1 MTSVLDRITEE
12 HIHSD
17 PFPYLTTTEALEP
30 SYYESLAAH
39 YPDLPNIIRM
49 RGSDKARQ
57 QLSKNNELI
66 HMNEPNTEAFGISID
81 PLWRDFFRFH
91 TSNDFFR
98 QIIAH
103 LGDGIRRSY
112 PDLEQKLGKSLEE
125 LTVQPRYAE
134 DQGADLKVE
143 IQFAFN
149 TPVRK
154 ASKVRSFHVDDSR
167 KLFAGLFYMR
177 APEDD
182 SIGGDLEICR
192 WREEPQFRNPYVPGH
207 QVENTHIQD
216 HQVDLVNT
224 VKYRANTLMIF
235 VNSPFSIHGVTE
247 RQPTPHIR
255 RYINIIAEFSE
266 PLYDFQRYQENPK
279 PWALMMGGAEKS

>member
-1 MTSVLDRITEE
+1 MTSILDRITEE

-39 YPDLPNIIRM
+39 FPDLSDIVRM
-49 RGSDKARQ
+49 KGHDEMRQ
-57 QLSKNNELI
+57 RLSKNNALI
-66 HMNEPNTEAFGISID
+66 HMSGQYAFTDDIQID
-81 PLWRDFFRFH
+81 PVWQEFLRFH
-91 TSNDFFR
+91 FSNDFFR

-112 PDLEQKLGKSLEE
+112 PDLEQRLGKSLEE
-125 LTVQPRYAE
+125 LTVQPRYTE
-134 DQGADLKVE
+134 DQGADIRIE

-149 TPVRK
+149 TPVRE
-154 ASKVRSFHVDDSR
+154 ASRVRSLHVDDSR

-177 APEDD
+177 TPEDD

-192 WREEPQFRNPYVPGH
+192 WRGEPRFKNAYVPGR

-216 HQVDLVNT
+216 HQVDLVHT
-224 VKYRANTLMIF
+224 VKYRANTLLIF
-235 VNSPFSIHGVTE
+235 VNSPFAVHGVTE

-255 RYINIIAEFSE
+255 RYINIIAEFRE
-266 PLYDFQRYQENPK
+266 PLYDFEQYRENPM
-279 PWALMMGGAEKS
+279 PWALMMGGGEKS